1 MDFYF
6 DFIFVFKWLLF
17 ENNDF
22 SKLSQIAIT
31 FQTMFKHHFIIWVA
45 ILIFTFVFTFSH
57 LLRSKNVYMFIL
69 FQIFIQLVVFF
80 QYVWT
85 LLIEMKRS
93 RLHLTP
99 PAVLFAFLL
108 FFLLKY
114 GFFCNLHFFI
124 DVYLIL
130 AAFCFVSREKFEI
143 FLAENTLSG
152 KMNIAIKHPPLH
164 RTEEC
169 L

>member
-1 MDFYF
+1 
-6 DFIFVFKWLLF
+6 
-17 ENNDF
+17 
-22 SKLSQIAIT
+22 
-31 FQTMFKHHFIIWVA
+31 
-45 ILIFTFVFTFSH
+45 
-57 LLRSKNVYMFIL
+57 
-69 FQIFIQLVVFF
+69 
-80 QYVWT
+80 
-85 LLIEMKRS
+85 MKRS

-114 GFFCNLHFFI
+114 GFFRNLHFFI

-152 KMNIAIKHPPLH
+152 KMNIAINLPSTAPRNVNNELKHFN
-164 RTEEC
+164 EKQAKENFV
-169 L
+169 